1 MSAPVSRTIRA
12 TSPTDLLAMVPYLLG
27 FHPDRSVVMLTLG
40 RARTPVHARQDLP
53 DGLDDPEELSA
64 LVAELVGVAR
74 RSGVSRVAVVA
85 YSDDPAVADPVSRAL
100 VEALVA
106 AGIDVAVALRADGR
120 RWHCLPDEAG
130 RCDCPRPCPPGGTP
144 YDLTRHP
151 LTLEAVVE
159 GRVVHPSRDALRES
173 LLAYDLLEVQRVAAA
188 VEMAG
193 DRLVAA
199 CESPFDRTAP
209 LDPARGRAYL
219 VAEGRWVQHRVRRF
233 IADGLRLDDHD
244 VGRLLVA
251 VAAIEVRDVAWAE
264 ISHDD
269 APRHVD
275 LWRDVVRRAPWETRA
290 APACLLA
297 FAAWLSG
304 DGALASCALDLCQD
318 AEPGY
323 SMAGVLTQA
332 LAAGLP
338 PDSWRPMPRDA
349 LTLFRDG
356 A

>member
-74 RSGVSRVAVVA
+74 RSGVSRVAELP
-85 YSDDPAVADPVSRAL
+85 YSDDPAVADPVSRAH